1 MTERI
6 HLVRAKKTDLE
17 VLLPMVEAFHTL
29 FGIKH
34 TAESRRCALEPCLRE
49 EGPAAIWLI
58 VQGEHVVGYLV
69 LAFGY
74 SLEFGGR
81 DAFVDEVFLLPDY
94 RGKGIGGMALWLL
107 TEEARALG
115 VFAMHLEVRQDDPQA
130 QRLYQRSGFVPRSR
144 YFLMT
149 HRLTP
154 QASENV
160 PQSLESN
167 RVTP

>member
-1 MTERI
+1 MSERI
-6 HLVRAKKTDLE
+6 HLVRAKQADLE

-34 TAESRRCALEPCLRE
+34 TAESRRRALEPCLRE
-49 EGPAAIWLI
+49 DGPAAIWKI
-58 VQGEHVVGYLV
+58 EQMGRVVGYIV

-74 SLEFGGR
+74 SVEFGGR
-81 DAFVDEVFLLPDY
+81 DAFVDEVFLWPEY

-115 VFAMHLEVRQDDPQA
+115 VFALHLEVRQDDPQA
-130 QRLYQRSGFVPRSR
+130 QRLYQRCGFVPRSQ

-149 HRLTP
+149 HRL
-154 QASENV
+154 V
-160 PQSLESN
+160 PQPSQTNTTTE
-167 RVTP
+167 